1 MKATRRTLA
10 AFVACAVALPA
21 LALALAPGHAAA
33 QSAGQPLRLVVPYA
47 AGGSGDM
54 IARTLG
60 ERVSASLGQSV
71 VIDNKPGGGTV
82 IGTQAVAA
90 APADGQHVLLVAAS
104 FVINP
109 HLMSKLPFDAAKD
122 FVPVT
127 LLASNPHVLVVS
139 NAVPAGNLEEFIAW
153 ARSRRGA
160 ATFASF
166 GNGSSG
172 HLGFELF
179 KKAGRFEMVHVPYKG
194 VAPAMTDLMGG
205 QVDAMLTDLPQAIE
219 SIKAGKMKAIAI
231 ASSARAA
238 SLPDVATFAQAGL
251 PGFESRSWYGLV
263 MHRDTPPARVAAL
276 NAAFV
281 AALAEPAVRQ
291 KFTSNGLDITGS
303 SAADFGAYLQRESA
317 KYADVIKSANIRLD

>member
-1 MKATRRTLA
+1 MNTFRRTLI
-10 AFVACAVALPA
+10 AFALSASA
-21 LALALAPGHAAA
+21 LALPGLALQHAAA
-33 QSAGQPLRLVVPYA
+33 QPSSQSLRLVVPYA

-60 ERVSASLGQSV
+60 ERVATTLGPV
-71 VIDNKPGGGTV
+71 VVDNKPGGGTV
-82 IGTQAVAA
+82 IGSQSVAA

-109 HLMSKLPFDAAKD
+109 HLIRKLPFDVAKD
-122 FVPVT
+122 FAPVT

-139 NAVPAGNLEEFIAW
+139 NAVPANDLQGFIAW
-153 ARSRRGA
+153 ARSRKGA

-179 KKAGRFEMVHVPYKG
+179 KKAGNFDMVHVPYKG

-205 QVDAMLTDLPQAIE
+205 QVDAMLTDLPQAVE

-231 ASSARAA
+231 AADARAA
-238 SLPDVATFAQAGL
+238 SLPEVATFAQAGL

-263 MHRDTPPARVAAL
+263 VRSGTSPARIAAL
-276 NAAFV
+276 NSAFV
-281 AALAEPAVRQ
+281 AALGDPAIRQ
-291 KFTSNGLDITGS
+291 KFAAAGLDVIGS
-303 SAADFGAYLQRESA
+303 SAADFSAHMQRESA
-317 KYADVIKSANIRLD
+317 KYAQAIKSAGLQAE